1 MRVLVIGA
9 GGFLGAHVRRA
20 ALDAGF
26 EVVTA
31 GRSPMM
37 SSARHLRIDL
47 GTVTA
52 GSLAELIAEL
62 SLGAVVNCAG
72 AIEGDACSL
81 TTSNVDG
88 VATLVRAL
96 ALAGGGIRLVHLG
109 SAAEYGPGQPGVPVT
124 EWMPLHPIGDYGL
137 TKLLGTQMIERAR
150 VHGLDGVVLRV
161 FNPVGAG
168 AGRGSLPG
176 RAAAA
181 LRAAI
186 ADRGDLHLG
195 PLDAVRDF
203 VDARDV
209 ADAVLAAVTA
219 DWLPPVLNVGS
230 GRGLS
235 CRDLVKELLAISGAH
250 CAVREDDGGSAR
262 SAGVSWQQADI
273 TLATTVLDWRPR
285 RDLTDAV
292 TDLWR
297 SS

>member
-26 EVVTA
+26 DVVTA
-31 GRSPMM
+31 GRSPLA
-37 SSARHLRIDL
+37 SSPRHLLIDL
-47 GTVTA
+47 GTIPA
-52 GSLAELIAEL
+52 AALAELIARLEPD
-62 SLGAVVNCAG
+62 AVVNCAG
-72 AIEGDACSL
+72 AIEGDGRTLA
-81 TTSNVDG
+81 TTNVDG
-88 VATLVRAL
+88 VTTLVRAL
-96 ALAGGGIRLVHLG
+96 ALAGGRIRLVHLG
-109 SAAEYGPGQPGVPVT
+109 SAAEYGPGQEGIPVA
-124 EWMPLHPIGDYGL
+124 EWMPPHPIGDYGV
-137 TKLLGTQMIERAR
+137 TKLLGTRMIERAR
-150 VHGLDGVVLRV
+150 ADGLDGVVLRV

-168 AGRGSLPG
+168 AGRSGLPG

-181 LRAAI
+181 LRVAVAN
-186 ADRGDLHLG
+186 REDLRLG

-209 ADAVLAAVTA
+209 ADAALAAVTA
-219 DWLPPVLNVGS
+219 EELPPVLNVGS

-235 CRDLVKELLAISGAH
+235 CRDLVKELLAVSGAS

-273 TLATTVLDWRPR
+273 TLATTVLAWRPR
-285 RDLTDAV
+285 RDLADAV
-292 TDLWR
+292 ADLWR

>member
-26 EVVTA
+26 DVVTA
-31 GRSPMM
+31 GRSPVA
-37 SSARHLRIDL
+37 SSPRHLRIDL
-47 GTVTA
+47 GAVTA
-52 GSLAELIAEL
+52 SALAELIARLEPR
-62 SLGAVVNCAG
+62 AIVNCAG
-72 AIEGDACSL
+72 ATEGDARAL
-81 TTSNVDG
+81 TTTNVDG
-88 VATLVRAL
+88 VTTLVRAL
-96 ALAGGGIRLVHLG
+96 MLAGGGIRLVHLG
-109 SAAEYGPGQPGVPVT
+109 SAAEYGPGRTGVPVT
-124 EWMPLHPIGDYGL
+124 EWMPPHPIGEYGL
-137 TKLLGTQMIERAR
+137 TKLLGTQMIVRAR
-150 VHGLDGVVLRV
+150 VDGLDGAVLRV

-168 AGRGSLPG
+168 AGRGGLPG

-181 LRAAI
+181 LRAAV
-186 ADRGDLHLG
+186 ADRGDLRLG

-235 CRDLVKELLAISGAH
+235 CRDLVKELLAVSGAS
-250 CAVREDDGGSAR
+250 CAVREDDGGSTR

-285 RDLTDAV
+285 RDLADAV
-292 TDLWR
+292 ADLW
-297 SS
+297 SSS

>member
-31 GRSPMM
+31 GRSPLA
-37 SSARHLRIDL
+37 SSSRHVRIDL

-52 GSLAELIAEL
+52 GALAELITLLEPH
-62 SLGAVVNCAG
+62 AVVNCAG
-72 AIEGDACSL
+72 AIEGDGRTL
-81 TTSNVDG
+81 KMTNVDG
-88 VATLVRAL
+88 VTTLVRAL
-96 ALAGGGIRLVHLG
+96 AGSRIRLVHLG
-109 SAAEYGPGQPGVPVT
+109 SAAEYGPGRPGVPVT
-124 EWMPLHPIGDYGL
+124 ESTPPQPIGEYGL
-137 TKLLGTQMIERAR
+137 TKLLGTRTIERAR
-150 VHGLDGVVLRV
+150 ADCLHGVVLRV

-168 AGRGSLPG
+168 AGRSGLPG

-181 LRAAI
+181 LRAAV
-186 ADRGDLHLG
+186 AAREDLRLG

-209 ADAVLAAVTA
+209 ADAALAAVTA
-219 DWLPPVLNVGS
+219 RDLPPVLNIGS
-230 GRGLS
+230 GRALS
-235 CRDLVKELLAISGAH
+235 CRDLVKELLAVSGAS

-273 TLATTVLDWRPR
+273 TMATKVLQWRPR

>member
-20 ALDAGF
+20 ALGAGF

-31 GRSPMM
+31 GRSPLV
-37 SSARHLRIDL
+37 SSPRHYRIDL

-52 GSLAELIAEL
+52 EALTELIDRLAPQ
-62 SLGAVVNCAG
+62 AVVNCAG
-72 AIEGDACSL
+72 AIEGDARAL
-81 TTSNVDG
+81 AMTNVDG
-88 VATLVRAL
+88 VTALVRAL
-96 ALAGGGIRLVHLG
+96 VNSRIRLVHLG
-109 SAAEYGPGQPGVPVT
+109 SAAEYGPGLPGVPVS
-124 EWMPLHPIGDYGL
+124 EWMSPQPIGEYGL
-137 TKLLGTQMIERAR
+137 TKLLGTQMIEHAR
-150 VHGLDGVVLRV
+150 VDGLDGVVLRV

-168 AGRGSLPG
+168 AGRSGLPG

-181 LRAAI
+181 LRAAV
-186 ADRGDLHLG
+186 AAREDLRLG

-209 ADAVLAAVTA
+209 ADAVLGAVTA

-235 CRDLVKELLAISGAH
+235 CRHLVKELLSVSGAS
-250 CAVREDDGGSAR
+250 CAVREDGNGSAR
-262 SAGVSWQQADI
+262 SAGVSWQQADLTLI
-273 TLATTVLDWRPR
+273 TDVLQWRPR
-285 RDLTDAV
+285 RDLADAV
-292 TDLWR
+292 AELWR

>member
-26 EVVTA
+26 DVVTA
-31 GRSPMM
+31 GRSPLA
-37 SSARHLRIDL
+37 SSPRHLRIDL

-52 GSLAELIAEL
+52 AALAELIARLEPN
-62 SLGAVVNCAG
+62 AVVNCAG
-72 AIEGDACSL
+72 AIEGDERTLAM
-81 TTSNVDG
+81 TNVDG
-88 VATLVRAL
+88 VTTLVRAL
-96 ALAGGGIRLVHLG
+96 ALAGGRIRLVHLG
-109 SAAEYGPGQPGVPVT
+109 SAAEYGPGLPGIPVT
-124 EWMPLHPIGDYGL
+124 ESTPPQPIGDYGH
-137 TKLLGTQMIERAR
+137 TKLLGTRMIERAR
-150 VHGLDGVVLRV
+150 MDGLDGVVLRV

-168 AGRGSLPG
+168 AGRSGLPG

-181 LRAAI
+181 LRVAVAN
-186 ADRGDLHLG
+186 REDLRLG

-209 ADAVLAAVTA
+209 ADAALAAVTA
-219 DWLPPVLNVGS
+219 EGLPPVLNIGS

-235 CRDLVKELLAISGAH
+235 CRDLVKELLAISGAS

-273 TLATTVLDWRPR
+273 TLATTVLEWRPR
-285 RDLTDAV
+285 RNLANAV
-292 TDLWR
+292 ADLWW